1 MESLFSLCVRYVSN
15 SNISNLN
22 KTINQICY
30 DKFLDYKIEEGFDNW
45 KDKMKLT
52 KIELNIKEMDVSYD
66 MHFDEPCHFIFIKYR
81 NNPEELYQ
89 DDYDELYQDDYDEL
103 YQDDY
108 DELYRDDYDELY
120 RDEYDSSLYNI
131 YYDIAKSRGLID
143 NC

>member
-1 MESLFSLCVRYVSN
+1 MESLFNLCVQYVSN

-22 KTINQICY
+22 EKINQICY
-30 DKFLDYKIEEGFDNW
+30 DKVLDYKMEEGFDNW

-81 NNPEELYQ
+81 NHP
-89 DDYDELYQDDYDEL
+89 DEL

-108 DELYRDDYDELY
+108 DELYRD
-120 RDEYDSSLYNI
+120 EYDSPLYNI
-131 YYDIAKSRGLID
+131 YYDIAKIRGLID

>member
-1 MESLFSLCVRYVSN
+1 MESLFNLCVQYVSN

-22 KTINQICY
+22 EKINQICY
-30 DKFLDYKIEEGFDNW
+30 DKVLDYKIEEGFDIW
-45 KDKMKLT
+45 KEQMKLT

-81 NNPEELYQ
+81 NHP
-89 DDYDELYQDDYDEL
+89 DELYQDDYNDL

-108 DELYRDDYDELY
+108 DELYRN
-120 RDEYDSSLYNI
+120 EYDSPLYNI
-131 YYDIAKSRGLID
+131 YYEIAQRRGLID